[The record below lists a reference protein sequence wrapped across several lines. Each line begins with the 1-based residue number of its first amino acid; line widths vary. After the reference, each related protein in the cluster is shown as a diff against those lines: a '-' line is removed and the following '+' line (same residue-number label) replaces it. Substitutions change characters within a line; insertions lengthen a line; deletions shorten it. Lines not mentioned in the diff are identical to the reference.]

1 MLNSVN
7 LLGRLAQDPE
17 LRSTASGTSVTSF
30 DIAVQSWKK
39 DAPPDYIPVVCW
51 GKTAEFASM
60 YLSKGRQV
68 VIDGRI
74 TTRKW
79 TDNEGR
85 ARKVVEVTADQ
96 IYFADSNRAAEGT
109 GESAPVMQAF
119 SPDFGDTAA
128 GDVDFSQIPEG
139 EDDDLPF

>member
-39 DAPPDYIPVVCW
+39 DAPPDYFPVVCW
-51 GKTAEFASM
+51 GKTADFAAM
-60 YLSKGRQV
+60 YLQKGRQV
-68 VIDGRI
+68 VVDGRL

-85 ARKVVEVTADQ
+85 ARKVVEVTAEQ
-96 IYFADSNRAAEGT
+96 IYFADSNRAAEDS
-109 GESAPVMQAF
+109 GESAPVMQANE
-119 SPDFGDTAA
+119 P
-128 GDVDFSQIPEG
+128 DFSQVPEG
-139 EDDDLPF
+139 EDDWPF